1 MRKWRPLD
9 ASPSKGW
16 RVVHQI
22 VIPKQ
27 YRSEVLHLTHEA
39 PMAGDLGINKTYCKV
54 LQNFY
59 WPVLKRDVKLFCRS
73 YHACQLVG
81 KPNQNCHTALLR
93 QFQPLQSHS
102 AR

>member
-9 ASPSKGW
+9 ASPSEGW

-22 VIPKQ
+22 VIPEQ

-39 PMAGDLGINKTYCKV
+39 PMAGDLGIDKTYCKV

-59 WPVLKRDVKLFCRS
+59 
-73 YHACQLVG
+73 
-81 KPNQNCHTALLR
+81 
-93 QFQPLQSHS
+93 
-102 AR
+102 